1 MQFRTDPKTGNSI
14 SILGYG
20 AMRLPS
26 KGLKIDFEEAKKQLL
41 FSIKNG
47 INYIDTAWPY
57 HNGESEVFLGKV
69 LSENNLRSKVFLA
82 DKLPTWVIN
91 KREDMDNILAKQ
103 LSKLQTSYID
113 YYLVHSLDGTSWD
126 SMKALQIKSFLEEIK
141 QKGLVKNVGFSFHG
155 PRADFLR
162 IVDEF
167 DWDFCQIQYNILD
180 EQNQAGKAGLEYAA
194 ARGLGIIVM
203 EPLRGGNLAAEM
215 PKEAAAIYNSSSTKR
230 TNVEWALRWIWNHPE
245 VLCVLSG
252 MNNMEHIKENL
263 SIANEALPNSLTV
276 EELDIVQRVGNKY
289 RKAMKVH
296 CTGCQY
302 CMPCPFGVNISGC
315 FEHYNTYQ
323 MFGKKFMAKAFY
335 QVQLGGIVGE
345 NKSMA
350 SLCTACGKCV
360 SLCPQNINIPKE
372 MQNVKKSMEGFFINP
387 LMKII
392 GRMMKKQS

>member
-26 KGLKIDFEEAKKQLL
+26 KGLKIDFEEAKKQLI
-41 FSIKNG
+41 FSIENG

-57 HNGESEVFLGKV
+57 HNGESEIFLGKV

-82 DKLPTWVIN
+82 DKLPPWVIN
-91 KREDMDNILAKQ
+91 KREDMDSILAKQ

-126 SMKALQIKSFLEEIK
+126 AMKALQIKSFLKEIK
-141 QKGLVKNVGFSFHG
+141 AKGLVKNVGFSFHG
-155 PRADFLR
+155 IRDDFQR

-180 EQNQAGKAGLEYAA
+180 EQNQAGKTGLEYAA
-194 ARGLGIIVM
+194 GKGLGVIVM

-215 PKEAAAIYNSSSTKR
+215 PKEAATIYDSSSIKR
-230 TNVEWALRWIWNHPE
+230 SNVEWALRWIWNHPE

-263 SIANEALPNSLTV
+263 VIAEKGLPNSLSDS
-276 EELDIVQRVGNKY
+276 ELDIVQRVGDSY
-289 RKAMKVH
+289 RKAMKVN

-302 CMPCPFGVNISGC
+302 CMPCPFGVNIPSC

-335 QVQLGGIVGE
+335 HVQLGGIVGE
-345 NKSMA
+345 NESMA

-360 SLCPQNINIPKE
+360 SRCPQNIDIPKE
-372 MQNVKKSMEGFFINP
+372 MQNVKKSMEGFFTNQ

-392 GRMMKKQS
+392 GRMMRKQS